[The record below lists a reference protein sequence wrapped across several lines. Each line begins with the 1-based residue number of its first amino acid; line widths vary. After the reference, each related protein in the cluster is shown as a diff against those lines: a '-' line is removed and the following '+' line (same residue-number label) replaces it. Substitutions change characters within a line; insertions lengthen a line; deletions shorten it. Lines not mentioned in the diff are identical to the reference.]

1 MIFGIGTDVVQ
12 MDRIGRIYERHGERF
27 VDHVLMPQEVDAFRA
42 HARPARFLAMRFAAK
57 EAIVKAMGTGFSHGM
72 WLRDCGVA
80 QNHLGKPDII
90 WSHRGQ
96 RRCEQLGI
104 GEGHVTL
111 TDEAGLVVAV
121 AVLMRRQADGG
132 QRTAD
137 RSE

>member
-1 MIFGIGTDVVQ
+1 MIFGTGTDVVQ
-12 MDRIGRIYERHGERF
+12 MDRISRIYERHGDRF
-27 VDHVLMPQEVDAFRA
+27 VDHVLMPEEQSAFRN

-121 AVLMRRQADGG
+121 AILMRKQVDSA
-132 QRTAD
+132 QRTAS
-137 RSE
+137 RPE